1 MNVRLEKEFDFM
13 ASAYLDGS
21 VICNKYKIKMELF
34 TNTMDG
40 VEQNLALDRVRHM
53 LYNRFSNRLFI
64 SDADR
69 DIADQ
74 FHSMGFK
81 TVVLPEVP
89 VDQIIGIMLFTKLN
103 AVMENRL
110 IVTQLKICSELGDHM
125 WYLQD
130 SEEDFGPFE
139 NNGWWHDNKDNV
151 NTVDVV
157 RPGKVVNFSKNK
169 KGWEDLNLDW
179 DHVDDDSTVLEFS
192 ND

>member
-1 MNVRLEKEFDFM
+1 MNVRLEKDFDFM
-13 ASAYLDGS
+13 ASAYLNGD
-21 VICNKYKIKMELF
+21 VICNKYKIKMEIF

-40 VEQNLALDRVRHM
+40 IEQNVALDRTRHM

-64 SDADR
+64 SQTDQE
-69 DIADQ
+69 IADQ
-74 FHSMGFK
+74 FRELGFK
-81 TVVLPEVP
+81 TVCLPEAP

-130 SEEDFGPFE
+130 TEEDFGPFE
-139 NNGWWHDNKDNV
+139 DNGWWHDSTDNV
-151 NTVDVV
+151 NTIIN
-157 RPGKVVNFSKNK
+157 RPGKVVNFNKNK
-169 KGWEDLNLDW
+169 KGWLDLGLDW
-179 DHVDDDSTVLEFS
+179 DQDEDGSTILDLS

>member
-64 SDADR
+64 NEIDR

-74 FHSMGFK
+74 FHAMGFK
-81 TVVLPEVP
+81 TVVLPEAP

-139 NNGWWHDNKDNV
+139 NNGWWHDNTDNV

-169 KGWEDLNLDW
+169 KGWEDINLDW
-179 DHVDDDSTVLEFS
+179 DHVDDGSTVLEFS

>member
-1 MNVRLEKEFDFM
+1 MNVRLEKDFNFM
-13 ASAYLDGS
+13 ACAYLDDS

-40 VEQNLALDRVRHM
+40 VEQNVALDRVRHM

-64 SDADR
+64 SNTNQ

-74 FHSMGFK
+74 FHAMGLK

-125 WYLQD
+125 WYCQD

-139 NNGWWHDNKDNV
+139 NDGWWHESTDNV

-157 RPGKVVNFSKNK
+157 RPGKVVNFRKSK
-169 KGWEDLNLDW
+169 KGWADHNLDW
-179 DHVDDDSTVLEFS
+179 DHNDDSTEIEFS